1 MAFRSIDK
9 KLKFRAI
16 EILFDRSKLKYRS
29 IEKNLQSSIVKK
41 RIDRDYQVLFSLKF
55 SVRFWN

>member
-55 SVRFWN
+55 SVRF